1 MLEELVLD
9 WKHISVL
16 RLEKQGEDLK
26 YFEKAILYFDVENNE
41 KPILPLEIF
50 ENVPNLQELHLRLIY
65 SIEIFLTKNAN
76 GREHEILGQL
86 NFLKL
91 HTVHEL
97 QYINLE
103 DSWLNTV
110 IEKLHKLKV
119 STCPDLKKLFHSPC
133 AVSFSYMK
141 ELYVSKCDG
150 LSYLFTCSV
159 AKILT
164 TLEKITVK
172 KCKSITEIV
181 AKEQDGTT
189 SQGVKF
195 QRLYYIYL
203 NSLSSLECFYSD
215 KGSLQLPSLT
225 EVYIWECPKL
235 KVFSSGEINA
245 KSFRGVQT
253 SSDSDVPLVLHND
266 LNASVKRVFL
276 LQVRI
281 LPNQYIKTSI
291 VA

>member
-1 MLEELVLD
+1 
-9 WKHISVL
+9 
-16 RLEKQGEDLK
+16 
-26 YFEKAILYFDVENNE
+26 
-41 KPILPLEIF
+41 
-50 ENVPNLQELHLRLIY
+50 
-65 SIEIFLTKNAN
+65 
-76 GREHEILGQL
+76 
-86 NFLKL
+86 
-91 HTVHEL
+91 
-97 QYINLE
+97 
-103 DSWLNTV
+103 
-110 IEKLHKLKV
+110 
-119 STCPDLKKLFHSPC
+119 
-133 AVSFSYMK
+133 MK

-150 LSYLFTCSV
+150 LRYLFTCSV
-159 AKILT
+159 AKVLT
-164 TLEKITVK
+164 TLEKITLD
-172 KCKSITEIV
+172 KCQSIIEIV

-195 QRLYYIYL
+195 QRLCYIHL

-215 KGSLQLPSLT
+215 NGSLQLPSLT
-225 EVYIWECPKL
+225 EVYIWKCPKL

>member
-1 MLEELVLD
+1 
-9 WKHISVL
+9 
-16 RLEKQGEDLK
+16 
-26 YFEKAILYFDVENNE
+26 LYFDVEKNE
-41 KPILPLEIF
+41 KPTLPLEIL
-50 ENVPNLQELHLRLIY
+50 EKAPNLEHLWLGVIN
-65 SIEIFLTKNAN
+65 SPEIFLTKNTN
-76 GREHEILGQL
+76 GREHRILGELEKLTL
-86 NFLKL
+86 N
-91 HTVHEL
+91 TVSKL

-103 DSWLNTV
+103 ESWLNTV
-110 IEKLHKLKV
+110 IEKVCKLTV
-119 STCPDLKKLFHSPC
+119 MNCPDLEKLFHSPC

-150 LSYLFTCSV
+150 LRYLFTCSV
-159 AKILT
+159 AKVLT
-164 TLEKITVK
+164 TLEKITLD
-172 KCKSITEIV
+172 KCQSIIEIV

-195 QRLYYIYL
+195 QRLCYIHL

-215 KGSLQLPSLT
+215 NGSLQLPSLT
-225 EVYIWECPKL
+225 EVYIWKCPKL

-253 SSDSDVPLVLHND
+253 SADSDVPLVLHND